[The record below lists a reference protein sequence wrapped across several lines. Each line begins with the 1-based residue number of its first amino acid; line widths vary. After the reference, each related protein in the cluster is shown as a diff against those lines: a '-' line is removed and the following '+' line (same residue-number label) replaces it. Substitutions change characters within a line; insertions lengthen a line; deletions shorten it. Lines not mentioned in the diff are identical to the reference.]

1 MGVGVEVW
9 VCWLVEPGAS
19 ARPGFGEEVLKAD
32 ACNHFSD
39 AGTLFS
45 DGSNTFSNAWK
56 VFSGRLLFVSGR
68 GRSKCFFPTC
78 ELFWGRTRM
87 GEFAG
92 RNVSPKLGGSTKGP
106 ADVHKFLTYLLLS
119 REM

>member
-1 MGVGVEVW
+1 VGVGVEVW

-68 GRSKCFFPTC
+68 GAVEMISSDVRPFLGPNKD
-78 ELFWGRTRM
+78 GR
-87 GEFAG
+87 
-92 RNVSPKLGGSTKGP
+92 VCWP
-106 ADVHKFLTYLLLS
+106 
-119 REM
+119 

>member
-39 AGTLFS
+39 AGTFFS
-45 DGSNTFSNAWK
+45 QGSNTFSNAWK

-68 GRSKCFFPTC
+68 GRSK
-78 ELFWGRTRM
+78 
-87 GEFAG
+87 
-92 RNVSPKLGGSTKGP
+92 
-106 ADVHKFLTYLLLS
+106 
-119 REM
+119 